1 MLPAIVLSRGCK
13 EPSRTSPS
21 QSTRTIRE
29 IKDLISKGAILV
41 VGKGFMKHC
50 FKTGEKLSPQQELHQ
65 EEICHLIRLAHNWKR
80 LWKKEDI
87 PVFVSNETPQQE
99 VFKYIPTI
107 FLQSEE
113 YSDSAE
119 WEQLAF
125 KRGFQIQGYDVKI
138 RTLSQGVEDI
148 RTSFSTSINKGE
160 PIDKIGHYLRPLI
173 HWCNSITV
181 YDGYCVERH
190 SNSLKNEGQISGLT
204 NFFRWVVNERKD
216 MKTPLN
222 RIRVI
227 QRMRG
232 KTSDV
237 RTEMA
242 QVFGDL
248 VKDSELDT
256 VIKSNTDLDT
266 GIFLGFRPDKM
277 GDRLIVFER
286 DGQTMTYSFGHEG
299 LAMLE
304 SVKRKNKVLRKF
316 AFEGPVKFEVSGIDG
331 RQLISDM
338 KNQGKFIPYPFC

>member
-13 EPSRTSPS
+13 EPSSTSPS
-21 QSTRTIRE
+21 QSTRTISE
-29 IKDLISKGAILV
+29 IKTLISKGAILV
-41 VGKGFMKHC
+41 VGKGFMKHF
-50 FKTGEKLSPQQELHQ
+50 FKRGEDLSPRQELHQ
-65 EEICHLIRLAHNWKR
+65 EEIRHLIVLANRWKR
-80 LWKKEDI
+80 IWKKEDI
-87 PVFVSNETPQQE
+87 PVFVSHENPQQE

-113 YSDSAE
+113 FSDSAE
-119 WEQLAF
+119 WEKLAF
-125 KRGFQIQGYDVKI
+125 RKGFQIQGYDVKI
-138 RTLSQGVEDI
+138 RTLAQGIEDI
-148 RTSFSTSINKGE
+148 KTSFSTPINKGE

-173 HWCNSITV
+173 HWCNSITI

-190 SNSLKNEGQISGLT
+190 SNSLKNKGEISGLT
-204 NFFRWVVNERKD
+204 NFFKWVVDERKD

-232 KTSDV
+232 KTPDV
-237 RTEMA
+237 RAEMT
-242 QVFGDL
+242 QVFRNL

-256 VIKSNTDLDT
+256 IIKSNTELDT
-266 GIFLGFRPDKM
+266 GIFLGFRPNKM

-286 DGQTMTYSFGHEG
+286 DGQSMTYSFGHEG

-304 SVKRKNKVLRKF
+304 SVNRKNKVLRKF
-316 AFEGPVKFEVSGIDG
+316 ALEGPVKFEVSGIDG

-338 KNQGKFIPYPFC
+338 KNHGKFIRYPFT